1 MSRYS
6 FYELLITI
14 LIPDRVTY
22 FKLIH
27 LFKVRHHRAPS
38 YLRTRFSSVSD
49 SHSHFTRG
57 SHVNLR
63 VSSTFSQVQ
72 GSFAYSCV
80 RQWNALPNRIKEIDS
95 LLSFKRALRS
105 YLLDRYNW
113 ISFSG
118 IGMLFISPAPIYM
131 LRHIIFDWVN
141 FTRTLLEISPR
152 TFTGYP
158 WFWLY
163 NHCLYCASNQN
174 KFNSINSMGLELDDI

>member
-1 MSRYS
+1 MKLCQLQGGRA
-6 FYELLITI
+6 LLDFRTRKTLCMALIQPYLDYCCSSWYDGITAVLKKRI
-14 LIPDRVTY
+14 DAFQRKMVRFVFGYDNRHHVGLSEFKSLQWLLIPDRVTY

-38 YLRTRFSSVSD
+38 YLRTRFTSVSD

-105 YLLDRYNW
+105 YLLDRYN
-113 ISFSG
+113 
-118 IGMLFISPAPIYM
+118 
-131 LRHIIFDWVN
+131 
-141 FTRTLLEISPR
+141 
-152 TFTGYP
+152 
-158 WFWLY
+158 
-163 NHCLYCASNQN
+163 
-174 KFNSINSMGLELDDI
+174 